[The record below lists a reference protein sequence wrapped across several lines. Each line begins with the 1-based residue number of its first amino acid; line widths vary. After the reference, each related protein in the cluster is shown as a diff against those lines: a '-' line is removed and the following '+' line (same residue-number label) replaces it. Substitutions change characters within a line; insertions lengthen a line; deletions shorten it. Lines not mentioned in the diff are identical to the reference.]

1 MVTNPVG
8 VDMARMHTRRRG
20 SSGSKR
26 PLLKENPAWVPLDGD
41 EIEEIIIRMHNE
53 GTSGA
58 EIGLRL
64 RDQYGVPNVKLA
76 TGKPMLEILKSRG
89 ARVDVP
95 EDLRALMKKAV
106 SLQGHLKE
114 NLRDTHNRRGLA
126 LIEAKI
132 RRLGRY
138 YKDGGVLPADWEYS
152 LKAAEL
158 QVR

>member
-1 MVTNPVG
+1 
-8 VDMARMHTRRRG
+8 MARMHARRRG
-20 SSGSKR
+20 ASGSKR
-26 PLLKENPAWVPLDGD
+26 PILRESPAWVPLEAD
-41 EIEEIIIRMHNE
+41 EIEDLIIKMHND
-53 GTSGA
+53 GVSGA

-76 TGKPMLEILKSRG
+76 TGKPMLEVLKSKG

-106 SLQGHLKE
+106 GLQGHLKE
-114 NLRDTHNRRGLA
+114 NPRDKHNRRGLE

-132 RRLGRY
+132 RRLAGY
-138 YKDGGVLPADWEYS
+138 YKDEGVLPGDWDYS

-158 QVR
+158 QVK